1 MEWTKTGASL
11 VLPNEKKISIPVR
24 NHCPYANKEVL
35 KIVQRLREIEDHQ
48 RLARTYFAQLFTALK
63 VRLRTQGELDE
74 HRRQGHIQYS
84 PDCPECKRGVAKQR
98 AHHRA
103 AIREGG
109 ELSVD
114 IGGPY
119 PVGIPVSD
127 QPNIAKHRYPR
138 YMLVG
143 AFIPFSEKDAK
154 RRYEQEVS
162 DRRAMGLEGP
172 VQVETLTKPNSQT
185 MYFVELLAEKGEA
198 QIALRKMINRIENLH

>member
-1 MEWTKTGASL
+1 MK
-11 VLPNEKKISIPVR
+11 
-24 NHCPYANKEVL
+24 
-35 KIVQRLREIEDHQ
+35 RLREVEEKQ
-48 RLARTYFAQLFTALK
+48 REVRSYYAKLYSALK
-63 VRLRTQGELDE
+63 IKLKSQVELDE

-98 AHHRA
+98 PHHRA
-103 AIREGG
+103 MTREGG

-127 QPNIAKHRYPR
+127 QYVAKHRHPR

-143 AFIPFSEKDAK
+143 AFIPFSERDAK
-154 RRYEQEVS
+154 ARYEQEVH

-172 VQVETLTKPNSQT
+172 VQLETTTKPNAQT
-185 MYFVELLAEKGEA
+185 MYFVELFAEKGDASE
-198 QIALRKMINRIENLH
+198 